1 MIAQFL
7 KWLLSFFDR
16 TVADDL
22 DRGADLDQ
30 GEAALFAEAQAVKA
44 IPTAKLRVPGK
55 EIALAG
61 VVYVIAP
68 LNAAAVKQYR
78 DQVKKVFVGG
88 LPDIELVSK
97 LAFASLQR
105 NYPDI
110 TMAKV
115 EQIIDYSN
123 YFTVWEEMLN
133 LSGLVAQA
141 GEMVRRV
148 QAQMQTQGL
157 TP

>member
-1 MIAQFL
+1 MIAKFL
-7 KWLLSFFDR
+7 TWLLSFVDR
-16 TVADDL
+16 TVTDDL
-22 DRGADLDQ
+22 DHGQSSNPDQ
-30 GEAALFAEAQAVKA
+30 AQPVLA

-55 EIALAG
+55 EITLAG

-97 LAFASLQR
+97 LAFASLRR

-123 YFTVWEEMLN
+123 YFSVWEEMLN

-148 QAQMQTQGL
+148 QAQMETQGL
-157 TP
+157 TA